1 MSELTNRADLEE
13 LLGYLVRTS
22 RLSRP
27 EAVRVVDE
35 VLAFMDERAE
45 EFVARRHREMQAEGL
60 GNDEIFQRI
69 ARELP
74 WRRFRAPALTERQIR
89 RLIYG

>member
-1 MSELTNRADLEE
+1 MSDRPDLED
-13 LLGYLVRTS
+13 LVQYLVRSS
-22 RLSRP
+22 RLSRQ
-27 EAVRVVDE
+27 EAVRVIDE

-45 EFVARRHREMQAEGL
+45 EFVCRRHRELQGEGL
-60 GNDEIFQRI
+60 GNDQIFERI

>member
-1 MSELTNRADLEE
+1 MSDRPDLED
-13 LLGYLVRTS
+13 LVAYLERTS
-22 RLSRP
+22 RLSRQ

-35 VLAFMDERAE
+35 VLAYLDERAE
-45 EFVARRHREMQAEGL
+45 EFVCRRHREMQAEGF